1 MTTPLTPSRA
11 LDTLAAQHATLRERI
26 DRCDELA
33 DEVDAG
39 TAAASELLREVAQL
53 RIAFDEHNQF
63 EEQLLRPLLLDVE
76 WRPRAIDLARGGGP
90 APPWP
95 EGTLAGLGAVRV
107 SRMVEDHVEEHRAM
121 RVGLAATPTGD
132 LRGVLASLRDHLAT
146 EERYL
151 LSRKVLR
158 DDLAG

>member
-11 LDTLAAQHATLRERI
+11 LDTLAAQHTTLRERI

-39 TAAASELLREVAQL
+39 TAAASQLVGEVAQL

-76 WRPRAIDLARGGGP
+76 W
-90 APPWP
+90 
-95 EGTLAGLGAVRV
+95 LGAVRV

-121 RVGLAATPTGD
+121 RGGLAASPTGD
-132 LRGVLASLRDHLAT
+132 LRGVLASLREHLAT
-146 EERYL
+146 EERYF

>member
-1 MTTPLTPSRA
+1 MTTLTPSGA
-11 LDTLAAQHATLRERI
+11 LDTLAAQHATLREMI
-26 DRCDELA
+26 DRCEDLA
-33 DEVDAG
+33 DEVDG
-39 TAAASELLREVAQL
+39 DTADASRLVHEIARLRT
-53 RIAFDEHNQF
+53 AFDEHNQF

-76 WRPRAIDLARGGGP
+76 W
-90 APPWP
+90 
-95 EGTLAGLGAVRV
+95 LGAVRV

-121 RVGLAATPTGD
+121 RHGLAATPTGD

-146 EERYL
+146 EERYF

>member
-11 LDTLAAQHATLRERI
+11 LDTLAAQHATLREMI
-26 DRCDELA
+26 DRCEELA
-33 DEVDAG
+33 DEVDADCACPTG
-39 TAAASELLREVAQL
+39 LALEVARL
-53 RIAFDEHNQF
+53 RIAFDEHNRL
-63 EEQLLRPLLLDVE
+63 EEQLLRPLLLDTE
-76 WRPRAIDLARGGGP
+76 W
-90 APPWP
+90 
-95 EGTLAGLGAVRV
+95 LGAVRV

-121 RVGLAATPTGD
+121 RIGLAATPAGD

-151 LSRKVLR
+151 VSQKVLR

>member
-1 MTTPLTPSRA
+1 MTTPLTPGRA

-26 DRCDELA
+26 YRCEALA
-33 DEVDAG
+33 DDVDAG
-39 TAAASELLREVAQL
+39 TADAAHLLREVAQL

-63 EEQLLRPLLLDVE
+63 EEPLLRPLLLDVE
-76 WRPRAIDLARGGGP
+76 WRPRAIDLARGRGP

-95 EGTLAGLGAVRV
+95 EGIPAGRGAVRV

-121 RVGLAATPTGD
+121 RLGLAATPTGE
-132 LRGVLASLRDHLAT
+132 LRGVLASLLDHLAT
-146 EERYL
+146 EERHF

>member
-11 LDTLAAQHATLRERI
+11 LDTLAAQHATLREMI

-39 TAAASELLREVAQL
+39 TAAASQLVREIAGL

-63 EEQLLRPLLLDVE
+63 EEQLLRPLLLDAD
-76 WRPRAIDLARGGGP
+76 WF
-90 APPWP
+90 
-95 EGTLAGLGAVRV
+95 GAVRV

-121 RVGLAATPTGD
+121 RLGLAATPTGD
-132 LRGVLASLRDHLAT
+132 LRGVLTSLREHLAT
-146 EERYL
+146 EERYF

>member
-11 LDTLAAQHATLRERI
+11 LDMLAAQHATLRERI

-39 TAAASELLREVAQL
+39 TAAASQLVGEVAQL

-76 WRPRAIDLARGGGP
+76 W
-90 APPWP
+90 
-95 EGTLAGLGAVRV
+95 LGAVRV

-132 LRGVLASLRDHLAT
+132 LRGVLASLREHLAT
-146 EERYL
+146 EERYF

>member
-11 LDTLAAQHATLRERI
+11 RAVLAAQHAALRQMI
-26 DRCDELA
+26 DRCEELA
-33 DEVDAG
+33 DEVDADCACA
-39 TAAASELLREVAQL
+39 TELALEVARL
-53 RIAFDEHNQF
+53 RIAFDEHNQL
-63 EEQLLRPLLLDVE
+63 EEQLLRPLLLDTE
-76 WRPRAIDLARGGGP
+76 W
-90 APPWP
+90 
-95 EGTLAGLGAVRV
+95 LGAVRV

-121 RVGLAATPTGD
+121 RSGLTATPTGD

-151 LSRKVLR
+151 VSQKVLR

>member
-1 MTTPLTPSRA
+1 MTPSLTPSRA
-11 LDTLAAQHATLRERI
+11 LDTLAAQHATLRDMI
-26 DRCDELA
+26 DRCEELA
-33 DEVDAG
+33 DAVDAG
-39 TAAASELLREVAQL
+39 TADASPLLREVARL

-63 EEQLLRPLLLDVE
+63 EEQLLRPLLLDAD
-76 WRPRAIDLARGGGP
+76 W
-90 APPWP
+90 
-95 EGTLAGLGAVRV
+95 LGAVRV

-121 RVGLAATPTGD
+121 RLGLAATPTGD
-132 LRGVLASLRDHLAT
+132 LRGVLANLRDHLAT

>member
-1 MTTPLTPSRA
+1 MTTLLTPSRA

-26 DRCDELA
+26 DRCEELA

-39 TAAASELLREVAQL
+39 TADASQLLREVARL
-53 RIAFDEHNQF
+53 RIVFEEHNQF
-63 EEQLLRPLLLDVE
+63 EEQLLRPLLLDVD
-76 WRPRAIDLARGGGP
+76 W
-90 APPWP
+90 
-95 EGTLAGLGAVRV
+95 LGAVRV
-107 SRMVEDHVEEHRAM
+107 SRMVEDHVQEHRVM
-121 RVGLAATPTGD
+121 WQGLGATVTGD

-146 EERYL
+146 EERYF

>member
-1 MTTPLTPSRA
+1 MTPSLTPSRA
-11 LDTLAAQHATLRERI
+11 LDTLAAQHATLRDMI
-26 DRCDELA
+26 DRCEELA
-33 DEVDAG
+33 DAVDAG
-39 TAAASELLREVAQL
+39 TADASPLLREVARL

-63 EEQLLRPLLLDVE
+63 EEQLLRPLLLDAD
-76 WRPRAIDLARGGGP
+76 W
-90 APPWP
+90 
-95 EGTLAGLGAVRV
+95 LGAVRV

-121 RVGLAATPTGD
+121 RLGLAATPTGD

>member
-11 LDTLAAQHATLRERI
+11 LDTLAAQHATLREMI
-26 DRCDELA
+26 DRCEELA

-39 TAAASELLREVAQL
+39 TAAASSLLRAVARL

-63 EEQLLRPLLLDVE
+63 EEQLLRPLLLDAD
-76 WRPRAIDLARGGGP
+76 W
-90 APPWP
+90 
-95 EGTLAGLGAVRV
+95 LGAVRV

-132 LRGVLASLRDHLAT
+132 LRGVLASLREHLAT
-146 EERYL
+146 EERYF

>member
-1 MTTPLTPSRA
+1 MTTRLTPSHA
-11 LDTLAAQHATLRERI
+11 LEALATQHADLRELI
-26 DRCDELA
+26 DRCEELA

-39 TAAASELLREVAQL
+39 TAGPAQLLREVARL

-63 EEQLLRPLLLDVE
+63 EEQLLRPLLLDAD
-76 WRPRAIDLARGGGP
+76 W
-90 APPWP
+90 
-95 EGTLAGLGAVRV
+95 LGAVRV

-121 RVGLAATPTGD
+121 RQGLAATPTGD
-132 LRGVLASLRDHLAT
+132 LRGVLANLRDHLAS

>member
-1 MTTPLTPSRA
+1 MTTPLTPARA
-11 LDTLAAQHATLRERI
+11 LDTLAAQHATLREMI
-26 DRCDELA
+26 DRCEELA

-39 TAAASELLREVAQL
+39 TAAASQLLREVARL

-63 EEQLLRPLLLDVE
+63 EEQLLRPLLLDVD
-76 WRPRAIDLARGGGP
+76 W
-90 APPWP
+90 
-95 EGTLAGLGAVRV
+95 LGAVRV

-121 RVGLAATPTGD
+121 RLGLAATPTGD
-132 LRGVLASLRDHLAT
+132 LRGVLANLRDHLAT
-146 EERYL
+146 EERYF

>member
-39 TAAASELLREVAQL
+39 TADAAPLLREVAQL

-76 WRPRAIDLARGGGP
+76 WM
-90 APPWP
+90 
-95 EGTLAGLGAVRV
+95 GAVRV

-121 RVGLAATPTGD
+121 RVGLAATPTSD
-132 LRGVLASLRDHLAT
+132 LRGVLASLREHLAT
-146 EERYL
+146 EERYF